1 MDQVERFINI
11 QKQIKDL
18 SGKKIRIEERCKA
31 ETEKLEKLV
40 AEIRGKGYDPTKL
53 AEIKDA
59 KEKELEK
66 SLADLEALVEDVSK
80 KLQTIEGQNAVTN
93 S

>member
-1 MDQVERFINI
+1 MDQTQRFISL
-11 QKQIKDL
+11 QEKIKTL
-18 SGKKIRIEERCKA
+18 SNDKIRTEERYKA

-40 AEIRGKGYDPTKL
+40 NEIQKKGYDPTKL

-66 SLADLEALVEDVSK
+66 SLAELEEMVKTISE
-80 KLQTIEGQNAVTN
+80 KLKTIEGQNVIN
-93 S
+93 SI

>member
-1 MDQVERFINI
+1 MDQVQRFVNL
-11 QKQIKDL
+11 QEKIKSL
-18 SGKKIRIEERCKA
+18 SSDKIRTDERCKA

-40 AEIRGKGYDPTKL
+40 EEIQKKGYDPTKL

-66 SLADLEALVEDVSK
+66 SLAELEQKVQEVSE
-80 KLQTIEGQNAVTN
+80 KLKAIEGQNVN
-93 S
+93 G